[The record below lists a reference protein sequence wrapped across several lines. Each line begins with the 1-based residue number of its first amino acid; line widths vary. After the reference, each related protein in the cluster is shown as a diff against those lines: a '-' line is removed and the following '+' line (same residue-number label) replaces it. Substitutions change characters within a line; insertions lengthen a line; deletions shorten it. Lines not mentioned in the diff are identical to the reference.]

1 MIETKTV
8 VGRFS
13 NINMKGLLKK
23 VLRSLDIPKCTLSMK
38 MKYQI
43 EHLGYIEYVNP
54 DLSNRYVVILDL
66 DTKYSPKFKAYC
78 MATGQICEMKIHSR
92 LIKKDKKIKT
102 SYNEIPVENGDIIYM
117 MRCDKEPRKK
127 KGENGWENV
136 PGEFVWWINEY
147 RKVNDE
153 EVNADF

>member
-1 MIETKTV
+1 
-8 VGRFS
+8 
-13 NINMKGLLKK
+13 
-23 VLRSLDIPKCTLSMK
+23 
-38 MKYQI
+38 
-43 EHLGYIEYVNP
+43 
-54 DLSNRYVVILDL
+54 
-66 DTKYSPKFKAYC
+66 
-78 MATGQICEMKIHSR
+78 MKIHSR